1 MLYDQFG
8 KSSTDVWPF
17 AYHCPYAAFTKPF
30 SGITVIEIQPSG
42 ALSGRIV
49 VPGSKYQANRALIL
63 AALSQQPSVIHPVP
77 DNDDIFRV
85 QEGLRALGAQV
96 QKTGDQVAI
105 TPFQHASSMQSATLF
120 AGASG
125 TFARFA
131 LALASIGSTPITID
145 GTARLRERPM
155 SDLAHALRAL
165 GAKVEGN
172 NDALP
177 LTVTGPLRGG
187 RCELPG
193 HISSQFVSALL
204 MVAPF
209 AQTDIEIV
217 LTSTLVSR
225 NYVDMTITMMRALG
239 VEVRVTENGFSVQA
253 GQRYRGGDIKLE
265 ADPCSASYL
274 MAAAALTGG
283 DITLPGFNFD
293 SVQGEAQFWR
303 VLEKMG
309 VTIDRCEDG
318 VRVRGPAQALR
329 GVDVDMGD
337 LPDVVQTLA
346 ILAAHADGVT
356 RIRNIGHLVH
366 KESNRIFDTA
376 MELKKMGIHVE
387 ASADALIIVG
397 GKPNGAL
404 IETHHDHR
412 MGMSFAIAGL
422 KTPGIKID
430 DETVVNKS
438 FPQFWQALQSLGVNM
453 HRSETV

>member
-1 MLYDQFG
+1 
-8 KSSTDVWPF
+8 
-17 AYHCPYAAFTKPF
+17 
-30 SGITVIEIQPSG
+30 VIEIQPSG

-63 AALSQQPSVIHPVP
+63 AALSQQPCVIHPVP

-85 QEGLRALGAQV
+85 QEGLRALGAHV
-96 QKTGDQVAI
+96 TKSADRVEI
-105 TPFQHASSMQSATLF
+105 TPFSTPSTMQSATLF

-131 LALASIGSTPITID
+131 LALASIGSKPITVD

-155 SDLAHALRAL
+155 SDLAQALRTL
-165 GAKVEGN
+165 GAKVEGQ

-209 AQTDIEIV
+209 AQHDIEIV

-239 VEVRVTENGFSVQA
+239 VEVKTTENGFFVRASQT
-253 GQRYRGGDIKLE
+253 YRGGEIKLE
-265 ADPCSASYL
+265 ADPCSASYF

-283 DITLPGFNFD
+283 DIELPGFNFD

-309 VTIDRCEDG
+309 VKIDRTVDG
-318 VRVRGPAQALR
+318 IRVSAKANTLR

-346 ILAAHADGVT
+346 ILAANADGVT
-356 RIRNIGHLVH
+356 RIHNIGHLVH

-376 MELKKMGIHVE
+376 LELKKMGVHVE
-387 ASADALIIVG
+387 ATADSLVIVG
-397 GKPNGAL
+397 GKPHGAL

-422 KTPGIKID
+422 KTADVKLD
-430 DETVVNKS
+430 DENVVNKS
-438 FPQFWQALQSLGVNM
+438 FPQFWQSLQSLGVKL
-453 HRSETV
+453 TKTGAV